1 LSSVHYARLADRIRT
16 PERPILLT
24 RSRVVTTAVLG
35 VAVAITGG
43 AATAMAAPATTVAH
57 SHVSPT
63 GPAWSQTDSNA
74 AGSRAN
80 GHERTL
86 RARTV
91 AGLVRQHRYLAPV
104 DTAGDCGA
112 VGNSAPILT
121 AGHVIEVSNDV
132 LLTYDAET
140 SKRLWSATLD
150 ASKTTI
156 YNSVAVANG
165 IVVVAGEDCES
176 FSDPNGIEQAFN
188 ATNGH
193 LMWHGFTSPF
203 GGALQHMVVS
213 GNFVVAVG
221 DSEGSGSIVSVN
233 NLLTGADVWF
243 HPFGECGESSNLAVV
258 DGKVIYSHC
267 DADGSNPVL
276 EADDLAT
283 GTLDWSRVGTWS
295 VERGD
300 TDALTSRHLLVVGPQ
315 GALVDLAPQTGA
327 TRRHLQGAT
336 HALVVG
342 RSRVFT
348 TCNSSQICAY
358 KLGDHSLL
366 WSVSDP
372 SSLAAE
378 AGGVL
383 YLADGKMLR
392 VGTGSL
398 IATIGRHSQSSSL
411 VVGNGRMARTHDE
424 RSLLVYALPGL

>member
-1 LSSVHYARLADRIRT
+1 
-16 PERPILLT
+16 
-24 RSRVVTTAVLG
+24 VTTAVLG
-35 VAVAITGG
+35 VAVAIAGG
-43 AATAMAAPATTVAH
+43 AATATAGPAPTAAAR
-57 SHVSPT
+57 SHASPT
-63 GPAWSQTDSNA
+63 GAAWSQTDANA
-74 AGSRAN
+74 AGSRSN
-80 GHERTL
+80 RHERILT
-86 RARTV
+86 AGTV
-91 AGLVRQHRYLAPV
+91 AGLVRQHRYAPPV

-132 LLTYDAET
+132 LSTYDAET

-150 ASKTTI
+150 ATKTTI
-156 YNSVAVANG
+156 YNSVAVAKG
-165 IVVVAGEDCES
+165 VVVVGGQDCES
-176 FSDPNGIEQAFN
+176 FSDPNGVEQAFN
-188 ATNGH
+188 AKTGH
-193 LMWHGFTSPF
+193 PLWHGFTSPF
-203 GGALQHMVVS
+203 GGALEHMVVS

-221 DSEGSGSIVSVN
+221 DSEGSGSIVSGN

-243 HPFGECGESSNLAVV
+243 HSFGECGESSNLAVV

-276 EADDLAT
+276 EADNLAT
-283 GTLDWSRVGTWS
+283 GTLDWSRAGTWS

-300 TDALTSRHLLVVGPQ
+300 TDASTSRHLFAVGPN
-315 GALVDLAPQTGA
+315 GTMFDLRPQAGT

-336 HALVVG
+336 HALAVG

-348 TCNSSQICAY
+348 TCNASQICAY
-358 KLGDHSLL
+358 SLGNHSLL

-383 YLADGKMLR
+383 YLADGKLLR

-398 IATIGRHSQSSSL
+398 IATIGRHSQSNSL
-411 VVGNGRMARTHDE
+411 VVGNGRMARTHNE
-424 RSLLVYALPGL
+424 RSLLVYALPGV

>member
-1 LSSVHYARLADRIRT
+1 
-16 PERPILLT
+16 LLT

-35 VAVAITGG
+35 VAVAFTGG
-43 AATAMAAPATTVAH
+43 AATATAGPATTAAVR
-57 SHVSPT
+57 SHASPT

-74 AGSRAN
+74 AGSRSN
-80 GHERTL
+80 RHERILT
-86 RARTV
+86 ADTV
-91 AGLVRQHRYLAPV
+91 AGLVRQHRYAPPV

-112 VGNSAPILT
+112 VGNSAPVLT

-132 LLTYDAET
+132 LSTYDAET

-156 YNSVAVANG
+156 YNSVAAANG
-165 IVVVAGEDCES
+165 IVVVGGEDCES

-188 ATNGH
+188 ATTGH
-193 LMWHGFTSPF
+193 PLWHGFTSPF

-233 NLLTGADVWF
+233 NLMTGADVWF

-258 DGKVIYSHC
+258 DGKVISSHC
-267 DADGSNPVL
+267 DADGSNPVF

-283 GTLDWSRVGTWS
+283 GALDWSRPGTWS
-295 VERGD
+295 V
-300 TDALTSRHLLVVGPQ
+300 TSRHLFAVGPN
-315 GALVDLAPQTGA
+315 GNLFDMVPQTGA
-327 TRRHLQGAT
+327 IRRHLAGAT

-342 RSRVFT
+342 RARVFT

-358 KLGDHSLL
+358 RLGDHSLL
-366 WSVSDP
+366 WTVSDR

-392 VGTGSL
+392 VGTGEL
-398 IATIGRHSQSSSL
+398 IATIGRHSQSNSL
-411 VVGNGRMARTHDE
+411 VVGNGRMARTRNE
-424 RSLLVYALPGL
+424 RSLLVYGLPAA

>member
-1 LSSVHYARLADRIRT
+1 
-16 PERPILLT
+16 
-24 RSRVVTTAVLG
+24 VTSAVLG
-35 VAVAITGG
+35 VAVAITSG
-43 AATAMAAPATTVAH
+43 AATATAGPASTAAVR
-57 SHVSPT
+57 SHASPT

-74 AGSRAN
+74 AGSRSN
-80 GHERTL
+80 RHERTL
-86 RARTV
+86 TAHTV
-91 AGLVRQHRYLAPV
+91 AGLVRQHRYAPPV

-121 AGHVIEVSNDV
+121 AGHVVEVSNDV
-132 LLTYDAET
+132 LTTYDAET

-150 ASKTTI
+150 STKTTI
-156 YNSVAVANG
+156 YNSVAAANG
-165 IVVVAGEDCES
+165 VVVVGGEDCES

-193 LMWHGFTSPF
+193 PMWHGFTSPF

-243 HPFGECGESSNLAVV
+243 HSFGECGESSNLAVV

-276 EADDLAT
+276 EADNLAT

-300 TDALTSRHLLVVGPQ
+300 TDALTSRHLLAVGTN
-315 GALVDLAPQTGA
+315 GTLVDMVPQTGA

-348 TCNSSQICAY
+348 TCNGSQICAF

-398 IATIGRHSQSSSL
+398 IATIGRHSQSSAL
-411 VVGNGRMARTHDE
+411 VVGNGRMARTHSE
-424 RSLLVYALPGL
+424 RSLLVYALPGA

>member
-1 LSSVHYARLADRIRT
+1 
-16 PERPILLT
+16 LLT

-35 VAVAITGG
+35 VAVAIAGG
-43 AATAMAAPATTVAH
+43 AATATAGPAAAAGR
-57 SHVSPT
+57 SHASPT
-63 GPAWSQTDSNA
+63 GPAWSQTDANA
-74 AGSRAN
+74 AGSRSN
-80 GHERTL
+80 RHERTL
-86 RARTV
+86 TVRTV
-91 AGLVRQHRYLAPV
+91 AGLVRQHRYAPV
-104 DTAGDCGA
+104 VDPAGDCGA
-112 VGNSAPILT
+112 VGNSAPVLT

-140 SKRLWSATLD
+140 SKRLWSARLD
-150 ASKTTI
+150 ASKTTT
-156 YNSVAVANG
+156 YNSVAAANG
-165 IVVVAGEDCES
+165 VVVVGGQDCES
-176 FSDPNGIEQAFN
+176 VSDPNGIEQAFS
-188 ATNGH
+188 ATTGH
-193 LMWHGFTSPF
+193 LLWQGITSPF
-203 GGALQHMVVS
+203 GGALEHMVVS

-233 NLLTGADVWF
+233 NLQTGADVWF
-243 HPFGECGESSNLAVV
+243 HSFGECGESSNLAVV

-267 DADGSNPVL
+267 DSDGSNPVL

-283 GTLDWSRVGTWS
+283 GTLDWSRVGSWS

-300 TDALTSRHLLVVGPQ
+300 TDALTSRHLLAVGPA
-315 GALVDLAPQTGA
+315 GTLLDMVPQTGA
-327 TRRHLQGAT
+327 TRRHLAGAT

-383 YLADGKMLR
+383 YLADGKLLR

-411 VVGNGRMARTHDE
+411 VVGNGRMARTHND
-424 RSLLVYALPGL
+424 RSLLVYGLPGV

>member
-1 LSSVHYARLADRIRT
+1 
-16 PERPILLT
+16 
-24 RSRVVTTAVLG
+24 VTTAVLG

-132 LLTYDAET
+132 LSTYDAET

-156 YNSVAVANG
+156 YNSVAAANG
-165 IVVVAGEDCES
+165 VVVVGGQDCES
-176 FSDPNGIEQAFN
+176 FSDPNGIEQAFS
-188 ATNGH
+188 ATTGH
-193 LMWHGFTSPF
+193 PLWHGFTSPF
-203 GGALQHMVVS
+203 GGALEHMVVS

-243 HPFGECGESSNLAVV
+243 HSFGECGESSNLAVV

-300 TDALTSRHLLVVGPQ
+300 TDALTSRHLFVVAPS
-315 GALVDLAPQTGA
+315 GALFDLRPGDGT
-327 TRRHLQGAT
+327 TRHHLQGAT
-336 HALVVG
+336 HALAVG
-342 RSRVFT
+342 PSRVFT
-348 TCNSSQICAY
+348 TCNVSQICAY
-358 KLGDHSLL
+358 RLGDHSLR
-366 WSVSDP
+366 WTISD
-372 SSLAAE
+372 SSRLAAE
-378 AGGVL
+378 ADGVL
-383 YLADGKMLR
+383 YLADGKLLR

-398 IATIGRHSQSSSL
+398 IATIGPPSQSDSL
-411 VVGNGRMARTHDE
+411 VVGNGRMARTRGD
-424 RSLLVYALPGL
+424 RALLVFSLPSV

>member
-1 LSSVHYARLADRIRT
+1 
-16 PERPILLT
+16 LLT

-43 AATAMAAPATTVAH
+43 VATATAGPATTAAVR
-57 SHVSPT
+57 SHASPT
-63 GPAWSQTDSNA
+63 GPAWSQTDANA
-74 AGSRAN
+74 AGSRSN
-80 GHERTL
+80 RHERILT
-86 RARTV
+86 ADTV
-91 AGLVRQHRYLAPV
+91 AGLVRQHRYAPPV

-112 VGNSAPILT
+112 VGNSTPILT

-132 LLTYDAET
+132 LSTYDAET

-150 ASKTTI
+150 ASKTTT
-156 YNSVAVANG
+156 YNSIAAANG
-165 IVVVAGEDCES
+165 IVVVGGEDCEPV
-176 FSDPNGIEQAFN
+176 SDPNGIEQAFN
-188 ATNGH
+188 ATTGH
-193 LMWHGFTSPF
+193 LLWHGFTSPF

-213 GNFVVAVG
+213 GHYVVAVG

-267 DADGSNPVL
+267 DADGANPVF

-283 GTLDWSRVGTWS
+283 GTLDWSRAGAWS

-300 TDALTSRHLLVVGPQ
+300 TDASTSRHLFAVGPD
-315 GALVDLAPQTGA
+315 GNLFDMVPQTGA
-327 TRRHLQGAT
+327 IRRHLQGAT
-336 HALVVG
+336 HALAVG

-358 KLGDHSLL
+358 SLGDHSLQ

-383 YLADGKMLR
+383 YLADGKLLR
-392 VGTGSL
+392 VRTGAL
-398 IATIGRHSQSSSL
+398 IAIIGRHSQSNSL
-411 VVGNGRMARTHDE
+411 VVGNGRMARTHNE
-424 RSLLVYALPGL
+424 RSLLVYGLPGV